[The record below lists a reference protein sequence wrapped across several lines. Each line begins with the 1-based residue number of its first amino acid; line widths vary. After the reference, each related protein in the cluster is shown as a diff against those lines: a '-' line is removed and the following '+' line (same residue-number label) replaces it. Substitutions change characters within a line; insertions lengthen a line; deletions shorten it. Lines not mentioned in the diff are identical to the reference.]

1 MKEKLYMGVDLGTSF
16 IKTGVYS
23 LDGRL
28 HAGWSEPVKDE
39 RPAPGV
45 FLQHGEELYR
55 AVCSCIVHTTES
67 LGQRAGS
74 IEAIAFTGQMAG
86 SMGVD
91 EDWNDV
97 TTWSC
102 TLDGRYFPYADRQRE
117 QFGRELF
124 EIGGTNAP
132 VMCAKYAWFKE
143 AFPEKHKRIA
153 KYVMLNG
160 YIIGKMSN
168 IPVDEAKIDYSLIT
182 WTGLS
187 DIRTRQWSQQIC
199 RDLEVDSFILPQ
211 IVSCTAIGG
220 YLSGETA
227 KQLGLPAGIP
237 LVAGAGDKVS
247 GCTGAAVFD
256 DGDLIFEA
264 ASYGAVSCRVP
275 EVRLDLERR
284 NYDIIGS
291 IDAESY
297 YAHKYIQGSGIT
309 IDWFVENFLQ
319 ETGTDKKEAF
329 KKAEEL
335 AEKIGPGSEKLISI
349 GLLGGSAMPF
359 DSEMKGLFMGHTWN
373 HGKGH
378 FYHAL
383 LEGFSYDLALTLDS
397 LKKQYPEYTGKQ
409 IKLIGGGA
417 KSTIWPQMLADVTGC
432 EFARLG
438 RRDAALWGAAILAA
452 AGAGEVKDIK
462 ALAKEHA
469 EVKTLFR
476 PDKEKHRQYKPYI
489 KLYESF
495 TQKLHPLYTQLN
507 TQ

>member
-16 IKTGVYS
+16 IKSGVYS

-28 HAGWSEPVKDE
+28 QAGWSEPVKDE

-45 FLQHGEELYR
+45 FLQHGEELYE
-55 AVCSCIVHTTES
+55 AVCSCIRHTTEV
-67 LGQRAGS
+67 LGERAGA
-74 IEAIAFTGQMAG
+74 IEAVAFTGQMAG

-91 EDWNDV
+91 ENWNDV

-102 TLDGRYFPYADRQRE
+102 TLDGRYLPYADRQWE
-117 QFGRELF
+117 QFGKELF
-124 EIGGTNAP
+124 EVGGTNAP
-132 VMCAKYAWFKE
+132 VMCAKYAWFRE
-143 AFPEKHKRIA
+143 AFPKEHKRIA

-160 YIIGKMSN
+160 YMIGKMSG

-187 DIRTRQWSQQIC
+187 DIRTRQWSEQIC
-199 RDLEVDSFILPQ
+199 RDLEVDLSMLPE
-211 IVSCTAIGG
+211 IVSCTAAGG
-220 YLSGETA
+220 YLSEKTA
-227 KQLGLPAGIP
+227 EELGLPPGIP
-237 LVAGAGDKVS
+237 LIVGAGDKVS
-247 GCTGAAVFD
+247 GCTGASVFG

-275 EVRLDLERR
+275 EVRLDLKRR

-291 IDAESY
+291 IDDKSY

-309 IDWFVENFLQ
+309 IDWFVESFLK
-319 ETGTDKKEAF
+319 EEGTDKKAAF
-329 KKAEEL
+329 QKAEEL
-335 AEKIGPGSEKLISI
+335 AKDIAPGSDKMMSI

-397 LKKQYPEYTGKQ
+397 LKDQYPEYTGKQ

-417 KSTIWPQMLADVTGC
+417 KSSIWPQMLADVTGY

-438 RRDAALWGAAILAA
+438 REDAALWGAAVLAA
-452 AGAGEVKDIK
+452 AGTGEVKDIA
-462 ALAKEHA
+462 ALTEEHA
-469 EVKTLFR
+469 EVKTVFY
-476 PDKEKHRQYKPYI
+476 PNEEKHRQYAEYV
-489 KLYESF
+489 KLYEAF
-495 TQKLHPLYTQLN
+495 TKELHGLYERLN
-507 TQ
+507 RQ